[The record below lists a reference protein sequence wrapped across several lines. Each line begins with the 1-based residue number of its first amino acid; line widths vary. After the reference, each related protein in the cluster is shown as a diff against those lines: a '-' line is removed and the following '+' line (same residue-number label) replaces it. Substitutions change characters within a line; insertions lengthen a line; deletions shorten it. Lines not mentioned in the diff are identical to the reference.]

1 MSVKVSLRCE
11 QEEDYP
17 RIRSQV
23 FDICPPPL
31 EQIEEKLHELYAK
44 VEDIHEAVEEGCSG
58 DGNKEE
64 EEQGKKIRKDFNSI
78 TLLWANIVLFSCSCR
93 HLYP

>member
-23 FDICPPPL
+23 FDTCPPPH
-31 EQIEEKLHELYAK
+31 EHIEEKLHELYDK
-44 VEDIHEAVEEGCSG
+44 VEDIYEAVEEGFS
-58 DGNKEE
+58 DNGNEDEE
-64 EEQGKKIRKDFNSI
+64 EMQG
-78 TLLWANIVLFSCSCR
+78 A
-93 HLYP
+93 